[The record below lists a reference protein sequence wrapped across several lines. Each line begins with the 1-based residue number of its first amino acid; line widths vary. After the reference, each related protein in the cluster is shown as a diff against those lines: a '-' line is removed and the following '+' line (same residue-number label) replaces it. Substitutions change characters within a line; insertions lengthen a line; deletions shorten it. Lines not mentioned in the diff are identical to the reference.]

1 MSVIVFCFGVG
12 FFGPLGEVE
21 LAAVILCFDADS
33 AVVGVSD
40 VGDVAA
46 IFRAGFDAAVYA
58 VVEVVAEEVAY
69 ESFEA
74 CSGLFGAVSV
84 SAQNGGSFGF

>member
-1 MSVIVFCFGVG
+1 MSAIIFGFLVG

-21 LAAVILCFDADS
+21 FAAIILCLYDDA

-46 IFRAGFDAAVYA
+46 IFSPGFYSSVYV
-58 VVEVVAEEVAY
+58 VVEVVA
-69 ESFEA
+69 
-74 CSGLFGAVSV
+74 
-84 SAQNGGSFGF
+84 